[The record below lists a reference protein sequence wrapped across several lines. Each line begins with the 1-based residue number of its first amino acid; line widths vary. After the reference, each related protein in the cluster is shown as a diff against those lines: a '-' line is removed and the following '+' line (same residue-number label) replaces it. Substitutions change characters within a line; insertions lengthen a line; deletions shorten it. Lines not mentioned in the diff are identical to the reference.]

1 MKMEVSQYTNLILQK
16 KKMPR
21 SFLVKSKKS
30 YNVHR
35 PIDTEQSE
43 QKVPDP
49 APKTSKWHSYISEM
63 LNLYWNAQ

>member
-49 APKTSKWHSYISEM
+49 APKTSKWHYYISEM
-63 LNLYWNAQ
+63 LNLY